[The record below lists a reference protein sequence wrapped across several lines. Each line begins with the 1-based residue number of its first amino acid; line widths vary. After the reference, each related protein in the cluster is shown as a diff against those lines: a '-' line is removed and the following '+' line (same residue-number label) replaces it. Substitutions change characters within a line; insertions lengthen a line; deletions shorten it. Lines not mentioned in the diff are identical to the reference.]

1 MKLPTLRHALGFALV
16 LLAAGSVFM
25 SWGALYE
32 FAIAAGF
39 PHERAIVFPAIL
51 DVVVV
56 VAMLIALTSPH
67 GKAYA
72 WVTMALFGGFTIAG
86 NALHVTTLPAGQ
98 VHLPLAVAIV
108 ASAIP
113 ALALLLT
120 THLAA
125 VTVFRP
131 QTTTNTH
138 EDHKRPTVRAMASE
152 GTPVSEIA
160 RVTGIPRTTAARWI
174 SQAN

>member
-1 MKLPTLRHALGFALV
+1 MKKPTLRHALGFALV
-16 LLAAGSVFM
+16 LLACGSIYM

-39 PHERAIVFPAIL
+39 PHERAVVFPAIL

-72 WVTMALFGGFTIAG
+72 WVTMSLFGGFTIAG
-86 NALHVTTLPAGQ
+86 NALHVTTLPASVVQ
-98 VHLPLAVAIV
+98 LPLYVAVI
-108 ASAIP
+108 ASSIP

-131 QTTTNTH
+131 QMTTYDH
-138 EDHKRPTVRAMASE
+138 DDHKRPTVRIMAAE
-152 GTPVSEIA
+152 GVPVSEIA
-160 RVTGIPRTTAARWI
+160 RSTGVPRTTAARWI
-174 SQAN
+174 AQAN

>member
-1 MKLPTLRHALGFALV
+1 MKLPTLRHALAFALV
-16 LLAAGSVFM
+16 LLAAGSIFM

-39 PHERAIVFPAIL
+39 PHERAVVFPAIL

-86 NALHVTTLPAGQ
+86 NALHVTTLPAGA

-131 QTTTNTH
+131 LVTTGDH
-138 EDHKRPTVRAMASE
+138 EDDKRPTVRILAAE
-152 GTPVSEIA
+152 GVSVTEIA
-160 RVTGIPRTTAARWI
+160 KKTGVPRTTASRWI
-174 SQAN
+174 TSAN